1 MLAILHA
8 RKMRQMG
15 RSLPAITLVLCLV
28 GAIFNCPAS
37 AAQNPRGAL
46 RGVVVDQT
54 GARVPAARIS
64 VRALGFSADRQVS
77 GDGNGEFRV
86 DDLPP
91 GAYRVSVVAQGFAEA
106 GSDVSVLVSGVRDIT
121 VTLKPG

>member
-28 GAIFNCPAS
+28 GAIFDCQPS

-106 GSDVSVLVSGVRDIT
+106 SSDVSVLVSGVRDAAAF
-121 VTLKPG
+121 VA